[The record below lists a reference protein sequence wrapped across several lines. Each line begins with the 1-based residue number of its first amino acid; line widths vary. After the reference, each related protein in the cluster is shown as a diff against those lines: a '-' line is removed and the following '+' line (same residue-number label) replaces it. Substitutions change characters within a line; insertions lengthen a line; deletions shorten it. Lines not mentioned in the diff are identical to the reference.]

1 MSMSESI
8 RVGTLLGGRY
18 EIIEKIGEGG
28 MAEVYKARCHLLNRY
43 VAIKALK
50 PEFAGDREFMKRFE
64 TEAQAAGSLSHPN
77 IVSVYDVGF
86 DAGRHYIVMEL
97 VEGITLKAYI
107 AKKGALP
114 WREAAGFAAQLCSA
128 LECAHRRGIIHRD
141 IKPHNIIITPEGVAK
156 VTDFGIARAASSSTM
171 VAGGAVMGSAH
182 YLSPEQA
189 RGGYMDEKSDIYS
202 AGVTLYEMLT
212 GRVPYEA
219 DSPVS
224 VAMMHVSGNAVQ
236 PRIINPDIPED
247 MERIVMKA
255 MSKEQSARYQSA
267 EAMLSDINAVLSN
280 RAISPAPEPT
290 QVMEEHVR
298 AGARRRGAHAAES
311 SHGANG
317 GKKGKGKKEKTPL
330 TKSEKRM
337 VWLAVA
343 AAVVLIGAVGLMC
356 LSWFG
361 VLGTSQWDE
370 TKVPNVEGRTVEEAT
385 RLLKDANLEIEI
397 DEEIASAQYEK
408 DTIISQEPA
417 AGRSV
422 KKGVKVRVKVST
434 GEGENLTIPNVV
446 NYERDNARST
456 LEKAGFKVVFTE
468 EESDT
473 VPEGTVIRQSPS
485 AGSEAKEG
493 DTVRLYISVK
503 NTDERVPVPNVIGK
517 SLAQAKNDI
526 EAAGLVVG
534 NVAEEE
540 SDQAVGTVIRQS
552 PSGGTAEK
560 ESAVALTVS
569 AGTTSTP
576 TPTPTSTPNAPS
588 TPTPDDPSTPA
599 PPSENVKVISLPVP
613 QDKETTQIRVVANGT
628 TIHDEVHHRSEVNFD
643 LRIALISDTATLE
656 IYHDGVLVGTQ
667 TVTL

>member
-1 MSMSESI
+1 
-8 RVGTLLGGRY
+8 
-18 EIIEKIGEGG
+18 
-28 MAEVYKARCHLLNRY
+28 
-43 VAIKALK
+43 
-50 PEFAGDREFMKRFE
+50 
-64 TEAQAAGSLSHPN
+64 
-77 IVSVYDVGF
+77 
-86 DAGRHYIVMEL
+86 
-97 VEGITLKAYI
+97 
-107 AKKGALP
+107 
-114 WREAAGFAAQLCSA
+114 
-128 LECAHRRGIIHRD
+128 
-141 IKPHNIIITPEGVAK
+141 
-156 VTDFGIARAASSSTM
+156 
-171 VAGGAVMGSAH
+171 
-182 YLSPEQA
+182 
-189 RGGYMDEKSDIYS
+189 
-202 AGVTLYEMLT
+202 
-212 GRVPYEA
+212 
-219 DSPVS
+219 
-224 VAMMHVSGNAVQ
+224 
-236 PRIINPDIPED
+236 
-247 MERIVMKA
+247 
-255 MSKEQSARYQSA
+255 
-267 EAMLSDINAVLSN
+267 
-280 RAISPAPEPT
+280 
-290 QVMEEHVR
+290 
-298 AGARRRGAHAAES
+298 
-311 SHGANG
+311 
-317 GKKGKGKKEKTPL
+317 
-330 TKSEKRM
+330 M

-343 AAVVLIGAVGLMC
+343 AAVVLIGIVGVAC

-370 TKVPNVEGRTVEEAT
+370 TKVPNIESKTVEEAT
-385 RLLKDANLEIEI
+385 QLLKDAKLELEI

-503 NTDERVPVPNVIGK
+503 DTDERVPVPNVIGK

-576 TPTPTSTPNAPS
+576 TPTPTSAPNDPS

>member
-1 MSMSESI
+1 MSMSEFI
-8 RVGTLLGGRY
+8 GAGTLLGGRY

-28 MAEVYKARCHLLNRY
+28 MAEVYKARCRLLNRY
-43 VAIKALK
+43 VAIKALR
-50 PEFAGDREFMKRFE
+50 PEYAGDREFMKRFE
-64 TEAQAAGSLSHPN
+64 VEAQAAASLSHPN
-77 IVSVYDVGF
+77 IVSVYDVGY

-97 VEGITLKAYI
+97 VEGITLKEYI
-107 AKKGALP
+107 TKKGALP
-114 WREAAGFAAQLCSA
+114 WREAAGFAAQICSA

-156 VTDFGIARAASSSTM
+156 VTDFGIARAASSSTL

-219 DSPVS
+219 ESPVS

-298 AGARRRGAHAAES
+298 AGARRRGAADNAHNAKS
-311 SHGANG
+311 GS
-317 GKKGKGKKEKTPL
+317 KKGKKEKKPL

-343 AAVVLIGAVGLMC
+343 AAVVLIGIVGVVC

-370 TKVPNVEGRTVEEAT
+370 TKVPNIEGKTVEEAT
-385 RLLKDANLEIEI
+385 QLLKDAKLELEI

-434 GEGENLTIPNVV
+434 GAGENLTIPNVV
-446 NYERDNARST
+446 NYEKDNAKST
-456 LEKAGFKVVFTE
+456 LEKAGFLVVFTE
-468 EESDT
+468 EKSDT

-493 DTVRLYISVK
+493 DTVRRYISVK
-503 NTDERVPVPNVIGK
+503 DTEEKVPVPNVIGK

-552 PSGGTAEK
+552 PSGGSADK
-560 ESAVALTVS
+560 KSAVALTVS
-569 AGTTSTP
+569 KGMAATPTPVNPSTP
-576 TPTPTSTPNAPS
+576 TPNDPS

-613 QDKETTQIRVVANGT
+613 QDKDTTRIRVVANGT
-628 TIHDEVHHRSEVNFD
+628 TIHDQIHHKSEVNFD
-643 LRIALISDTATLE
+643 LRIALASSTATLE

>member
-247 MERIVMKA
+247 MERIVM
-255 MSKEQSARYQSA
+255 
-267 EAMLSDINAVLSN
+267 
-280 RAISPAPEPT
+280 
-290 QVMEEHVR
+290 
-298 AGARRRGAHAAES
+298 
-311 SHGANG
+311 
-317 GKKGKGKKEKTPL
+317 
-330 TKSEKRM
+330 
-337 VWLAVA
+337 
-343 AAVVLIGAVGLMC
+343 
-356 LSWFG
+356 
-361 VLGTSQWDE
+361 
-370 TKVPNVEGRTVEEAT
+370 
-385 RLLKDANLEIEI
+385 
-397 DEEIASAQYEK
+397 
-408 DTIISQEPA
+408 
-417 AGRSV
+417 
-422 KKGVKVRVKVST
+422 
-434 GEGENLTIPNVV
+434 
-446 NYERDNARST
+446 
-456 LEKAGFKVVFTE
+456 
-468 EESDT
+468 
-473 VPEGTVIRQSPS
+473 
-485 AGSEAKEG
+485 
-493 DTVRLYISVK
+493 
-503 NTDERVPVPNVIGK
+503 
-517 SLAQAKNDI
+517 
-526 EAAGLVVG
+526 
-534 NVAEEE
+534 
-540 SDQAVGTVIRQS
+540 
-552 PSGGTAEK
+552 
-560 ESAVALTVS
+560 
-569 AGTTSTP
+569 
-576 TPTPTSTPNAPS
+576 
-588 TPTPDDPSTPA
+588 
-599 PPSENVKVISLPVP
+599 
-613 QDKETTQIRVVANGT
+613 
-628 TIHDEVHHRSEVNFD
+628 
-643 LRIALISDTATLE
+643 
-656 IYHDGVLVGTQ
+656 
-667 TVTL
+667 